1 MTDTEAITPSMQD
14 YLKAMLFL
22 SESMDEIRVTDVASM
37 LNIAKASVAQEID
50 HLKKHGLVT
59 QKKYGPI
66 ELTADG
72 KNIAN
77 EVRWRHSK
85 LKQFLVEVLDV
96 DPKIAEKDACLM
108 EHAVSAHTMIKLM
121 DYLEKGGH
129 IIKAKSDSDI
139 PKTILRRE
147 LGEQELRAVSVS
159 EIKHV
164 KTLDQLKTGEC
175 GKVLRI
181 TSPSPL
187 KKRLLDMGLST
198 GAEIQVKGVAPMG
211 DPLELKVKGYLL
223 SLRKEEASQIYV
235 EMGV

>member
-1 MTDTEAITPSMQD
+1 
-14 YLKAMLFL
+14 
-22 SESMDEIRVTDVASM
+22 MDEIRVTDVASM

-66 ELTADG
+66 ELTANG
-72 KNIAN
+72 KKIAN

-85 LKQFLVEVLDV
+85 LKQFLVDVLDV

-108 EHAVSAHTMIKLM
+108 EHAVSAHTMIRLIN
-121 DYLEKGGH
+121 YLETGGN
-129 IIKAKSDSDI
+129 IK
-139 PKTILRRE
+139 E
-147 LGEQELRAVSVS
+147 LKNNPNNTHESVWQERAVKNLKAAGTT

-164 KTLDQLKTGEC
+164 KTLDQLKTGEY

-181 TSPSPL
+181 ISNTPL

-211 DPLELKVKGYLL
+211 DPLEVKIKGYLL
-223 SLRKEEASQIYV
+223 SLRKEEASQIFV
-235 EMGV
+235 EMGA